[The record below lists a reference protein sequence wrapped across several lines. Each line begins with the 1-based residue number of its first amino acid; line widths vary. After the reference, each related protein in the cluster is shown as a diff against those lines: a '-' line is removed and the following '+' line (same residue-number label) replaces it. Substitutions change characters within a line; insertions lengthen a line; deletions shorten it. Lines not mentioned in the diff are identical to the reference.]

1 MRALEIMS
9 KGAGHQKLTMT
20 NWGQSLKLI
29 LLQLHEKLPKNPTFT
44 IPWSFSIWSKLER
57 WKSLISG
64 CLMSWLKRKKK
75 KGRFEVLSSLILCNN
90 KPFLDQTVMCD
101 KKWILHDNQWW
112 PVQWLDQEEAPK
124 HFPKPNLH
132 QKRSWSLVV
141 CCPSDPLQFSESQW
155 NHYIWEV
162 CSADQWGALKMAM
175 TAAGIGQQK
184 GPSFCLQHST
194 THHTTKASLSITF
207 TRVCC
212 HFSHVWLFVTLWAI
226 ACQVPLSLGFSR

>member
-1 MRALEIMS
+1 ML
-9 KGAGHQKLTMT
+9 
-20 NWGQSLKLI
+20 
-29 LLQLHEKLPKNPTFT
+29 T

-132 QKRSWSLVV
+132 QKRSWSPFYLVV
-141 CCPSDPLQFSESQW
+141 CCPSDSLQLSESWQ
-155 NHYIWEV
+155 NHYIWEI
-162 CSADQWGALKMAM
+162 CSANWWDTPKTA
-175 TAAGIGQQK
+175 TPAAGLRQQK
-184 GPSFCLQHST
+184 GSNSSSWQCLTAHRTDNASKVERIGLWSFATST
-194 THHTTKASLSITF
+194 ILTWPLDNWLPVLRTSRQLFAGKMLPQPPGGRKSF
-207 TRVCC
+207 PRV
-212 HFSHVWLFVTLWAI
+212 HQILKH
-226 ACQVPLSLGFSR
+226 GFLCYRNK